1 MEKKDG
7 GLEKRRR
14 ERSEKIGI
22 SQLNHV
28 TLLPDDRAF
37 APKIKKTRKAIL

>member
-7 GLEKRRR
+7 ELKKRRR

-22 SQLNHV
+22 SQLNHLA
-28 TLLPDDRAF
+28 LLPDDRVF

>member
-14 ERSEKIGI
+14 DRTEKIGI
-22 SQLNHV
+22 SQLNHLA
-28 TLLPDDRAF
+28 LLPDDRVF
-37 APKIKKTRKAIL
+37 APTIKKTSEAVL